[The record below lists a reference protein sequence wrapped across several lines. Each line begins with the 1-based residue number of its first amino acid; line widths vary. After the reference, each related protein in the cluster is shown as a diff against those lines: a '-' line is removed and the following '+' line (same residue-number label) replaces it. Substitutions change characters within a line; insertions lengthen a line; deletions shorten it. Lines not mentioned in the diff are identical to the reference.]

1 MNFNKL
7 FVFLALSMA
16 IFLGQSEA
24 NFLRNIKERTVSFLR
39 QMADLKSNN
48 QSFPQEGTLLYIK
61 NATLQVIE
69 VGKKAADVAATARG
83 SQKG

>member
-24 NFLRNIKERTVSFLR
+24 NFLRKIKERTVSFLR
-39 QMADLKSNN
+39 QMADLKNN
-48 QSFPQEGTLLYIK
+48 NESFSQEGTLLYIK

-69 VGKKAADVAATARG
+69 VGQKAADVAATARG

>member
-24 NFLRNIKERTVSFLR
+24 NFLRKIKERTVRYFSF
-39 QMADLKSNN
+39 KWSICK
-48 QSFPQEGTLLYIK
+48 Y
-61 NATLQVIE
+61 
-69 VGKKAADVAATARG
+69 
-83 SQKG
+83 